1 MLLCTLKSS
10 LAMFLLFF
18 FLDLNYLLLGI
29 THFQCGSPS
38 SVMASIQRAGGVC
51 GLLAA
56 ITAWYN
62 AFAGI
67 FDSSNG
73 FFTVPLG
80 HFPWSPAV
88 RAHQAKFK
96 EV

>member
-1 MLLCTLKSS
+1 
-10 LAMFLLFF
+10 MFLLFF
-18 FLDLNYLLLGI
+18 FLDLSYLLLGI
-29 THFQCGSPS
+29 AHFHCNNQGDLST
-38 SVMASIQRAGGVC
+38 SIQKAGGVC

-56 ITAWYN
+56 LTAWYN

-67 FDSSNG
+67 FNSSSG

-80 HFPWSPAV
+80 HFPWSPPV
-88 RAHQAKFK
+88 RAHQAAKLK

>member
-1 MLLCTLKSS
+1 
-10 LAMFLLFF
+10 MFLLFF
-18 FLDLNYLLLGI
+18 LLDLNYLLLGI
-29 THFQCGSPS
+29 VDFHCNNQGDLII
-38 SVMASIQRAGGVC
+38 SIQKAGWVC

-56 ITAWYN
+56 LAAWYN

-73 FFTVPLG
+73 FFTIPLG
-80 HFPWSPAV
+80 HFPWAPAV
-88 RAHQAKFK
+88 RAHQVAKMK